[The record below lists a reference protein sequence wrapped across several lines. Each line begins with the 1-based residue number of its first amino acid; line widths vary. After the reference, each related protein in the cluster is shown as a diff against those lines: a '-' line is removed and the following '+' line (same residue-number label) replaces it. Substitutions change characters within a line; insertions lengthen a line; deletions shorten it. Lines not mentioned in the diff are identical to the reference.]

1 MFEAATILWIAARR
15 KRIELMRFI
24 FYFQFVKKENYGRAK
39 NSFSEPGLAHS
50 FNVQLR
56 TVRNFLSSYSYY
68 TPNKMFLLRGLMI
81 QL

>member
-1 MFEAATILWIAARR
+1 MVV
-15 KRIELMRFI
+15 KRFI

-39 NSFSEPGLAHS
+39 NSFSGPGLAHS

-56 TVRNFLSSYSYY
+56 TVRNFLSLYSYY

-81 QL
+81 QLRSEERRVGKEC